1 MYVQQGKL
9 TQLTCPVTIINLFFF
24 FLRRLPNNVN
34 PPNAASI
41 PPINPW

>member
-9 TQLTCPVTIINLFFF
+9 TQLTCPVTIINL